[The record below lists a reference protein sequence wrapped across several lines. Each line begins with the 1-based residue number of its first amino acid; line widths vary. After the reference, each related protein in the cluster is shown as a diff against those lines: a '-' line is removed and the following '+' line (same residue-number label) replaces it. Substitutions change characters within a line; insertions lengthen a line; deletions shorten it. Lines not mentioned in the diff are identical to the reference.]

1 MSPSPR
7 YDLHNHSTASDG
19 ALAPAAVLELARAA
33 GLDGFALTDHDT
45 LAGFDA
51 VRDTPLAR
59 AVGLVCGI
67 ELSTQWSG
75 LGVHVVGLDFDPDHA
90 EIRTAVS
97 NQQQVRCERGLIIA
111 ERLRK
116 LGLPDCYEGALK
128 YSAGGAGQLGRPH
141 FAQYLVEIG
150 RVPTVQA
157 AFDRWLG
164 TGKPADI
171 KQAWPELAQAVGWIT
186 QAGGV
191 AVLAHPLK
199 YKLTRTKLRRL
210 VTHFL
215 EAGGEAIE
223 VAVAGQQPL
232 ETAQIAK
239 LAEEFGL
246 LASLGTDFHE
256 PGLTWCQIGR
266 LPRLPDICTGV
277 WTRFRTSSLAVTSQQ
292 AGIEQAGNEKQA

>member
-1 MSPSPR
+1 MSPTPR

-19 ALAPAAVLELARAA
+19 ALAPAAVLALAQAA

-51 VRDTPLAR
+51 VRNTPLAQS
-59 AVGLVCGI
+59 VGLVSGI

-75 LGVHVVGLDFDPDHA
+75 VGVHVVGLDFDADDA
-90 EIRTAVS
+90 AIRTAVAG
-97 NQQQVRCERGLIIA
+97 QQQVRCERGLIIA

-116 LGLPDCYEGALK
+116 QGLPDCYEGALK
-128 YSAGGAGQLGRPH
+128 YYCDGGPGQLGRPH

-164 TGKPADI
+164 NGKPADV
-171 KQAWPELAQAVGWIT
+171 KQAWPELAQAVEWIK
-186 QAGGV
+186 QANGV

-210 VTHFL
+210 VTHFR
-215 EAGGEAIE
+215 EAGGAAIE

-232 ETAQIAK
+232 ETALIAK
-239 LAEEFGL
+239 LAQEFEL

-256 PGLTWCQIGR
+256 PGLSWCQIGR
-266 LPRLPDICTGV
+266 LPRLPEGCIGV
-277 WTRFRTSSLAVTSQQ
+277 WTRFSQFGQ
-292 AGIEQAGNEKQA
+292 AGSEKQA

>member
-1 MSPSPR
+1 MSSSPR

-19 ALAPAAVLELARAA
+19 ALAPAAVLELAQAA

-59 AVGLVCGI
+59 SVGLVCGI
-67 ELSTQWSG
+67 EFSTQWSG
-75 LGVHVVGLDFDPDHA
+75 IGVHVVGLDFDPDHV
-90 EIRTAVS
+90 EIRQAIS
-97 NQQQVRCERGLIIA
+97 QQQQVRLARGHIIA

-116 LGLPDCYEGALK
+116 QGLPDCYEGALK

-164 TGKPADI
+164 NGKPADV
-171 KQAWPELAQAVGWIT
+171 KQAWPELAQAVAWIR

-210 VTHFL
+210 VTHFR

-232 ETAQIAK
+232 ETALIAK

-256 PGLTWCQIGR
+256 PGLAWCQIGR

-277 WTRFRTSSLAVTSQQ
+277 WTGFRGKTVTAGAQQ
-292 AGIEQAGNEKQA
+292 PGFEQAGNEKQA

>member
-1 MSPSPR
+1 MLPSQR
-7 YDLHNHSTASDG
+7 FDLHNHSTASDG
-19 ALAPAAVLELARAA
+19 ALEPAAVLELARAA

-51 VRDTPLAR
+51 VRGTQLAQ
-59 AVGLVCGI
+59 AVGLVSGI
-67 ELSTQWSG
+67 EFSTQWSG
-75 LGVHVVGLDFDPDHA
+75 LGVHVVGLDFDPDHP
-90 EIRTAVS
+90 AVREAVQG
-97 NQQQVRCERGLIIA
+97 QQRVRGDRGRIIA

-116 LGLPDCYEGALK
+116 QGLPDCYEGALK

-150 RVPTVQA
+150 RVQTVQA

-164 TGKPADI
+164 NGKPADV
-171 KQAWPELAQAVGWIT
+171 KQAWPELAQAVGWIK
-186 QAGGV
+186 QAGGI

-210 VTHFL
+210 VTHFR
-215 EAGGEAIE
+215 EVGGEAIE

-232 ETAQIAK
+232 ETAQIAR

-266 LPRLPDICTGV
+266 LPRLPEICTGV
-277 WTRFRTSSLAVTSQQ
+277 WTRFRPRAVAQQ
-292 AGIEQAGNEKQA
+292 PGFEQAGNEKQA

>member
-1 MSPSPR
+1 MSPNPR

-19 ALAPAAVLELARAA
+19 ALAPAAVLELALAA

-51 VRDTPLAR
+51 VRNTPLAQS
-59 AVGLVCGI
+59 VGLISGV

-75 LGVHVVGLDFDPDHA
+75 LGIHVVGLNFDADHVV
-90 EIRTAVS
+90 IREAIRQ
-97 NQQQVRCERGLIIA
+97 QQQVRCERGLIIA

-116 LGLPDCYEGALK
+116 QGLPDCYEGALK
-128 YSAGGAGQLGRPH
+128 YCDGGPGQLGRPH
-141 FAQYLVEIG
+141 FAQYLVELG

-164 TGKPADI
+164 NGKPADV
-171 KQAWPELAQAVGWIT
+171 KQAWPELAQAVEWIR
-186 QAGGV
+186 QSGGV
-191 AVLAHPLK
+191 AVLAHPVK

-210 VTHFL
+210 ITHFR
-215 EAGGEAIE
+215 EVGGEAIE

-232 ETAQIAK
+232 ELAHVAK
-239 LAEEFGL
+239 LALEFGL

-256 PGLTWCQIGR
+256 PGHTWCQIGR
-266 LPRLPDICTGV
+266 LPRLPDTCIGV
-277 WTRFRTSSLAVTSQQ
+277 WTRF
-292 AGIEQAGNEKQA
+292 GNEQAGSEKRA

>member
-1 MSPSPR
+1 MLSAPR

-19 ALAPAAVLELARAA
+19 ALAPAAVLALAQAA

-51 VRDTPLAR
+51 VRDTPLAQ
-59 AVGLVCGI
+59 AVGLISGI

-75 LGVHVVGLDFDPDHA
+75 LGVHVVGLDFDADHPILRA
-90 EIRTAVS
+90 AVAS
-97 NQQQVRCERGLIIA
+97 QQQVRCERGLLIA

-116 LGLPDCYEGALK
+116 QGLPDCYEGALK

-141 FAQYLVEIG
+141 FAQYLVELG

-164 TGKPADI
+164 NGKPADI
-171 KQAWPELAQAVGWIT
+171 KQAWPELAQAVEWIN

-210 VTHFL
+210 VTHFR
-215 EAGGEAIE
+215 EAGGGAIE

-232 ETAQIAK
+232 ETALIAK
-239 LAEEFGL
+239 LSQEFGL

-256 PGLTWCQIGR
+256 PGLSWCQIGR
-266 LPRLPDICTGV
+266 LPRLPDGCTGV
-277 WTRFRTSSLAVTSQQ
+277 WTRFAHYSHRETVQQ
-292 AGIEQAGNEKQA
+292 PGFEQAGSELSA